1 MDKRF
6 LALAMALMLVLAI
19 MVSPVPGIADA
30 GSFSGGS
37 DYGGSDWSSSGSD
50 WSSSDWSSS
59 DYSSSSGGG
68 GEWGLG
74 TTITVAAIVII
85 IVIVSGRNKKGGS
98 GSSGGSRIAG
108 AQRTVL
114 PMTIE
119 DLKKQDPAFSEE
131 KMKEKIGNL
140 YVRMQECWQNKTW
153 EEMRTG
159 MDDAIFNQFNAQLNS
174 LIKAGKTNYVD
185 DIAVLGV
192 DLTGFGQ
199 DDKHDIVTALVR
211 VRIKDY
217 TVDDATGAVVSGS
230 KTAEKFMTYEWTMIR
245 TKGEPGTGD
254 VVQAVR
260 HMRAMNAEIRR
271 VQNLRA
277 DELFEAAKQ
286 LQVPV
291 DLVKYVHENGK
302 LPVVNFAAGGVA
314 TPADAALMMQLG
326 AEGVFVGSG
335 IFKSGNPAKRAQ
347 AIVKAV
353 ANYTDAKLIAEL
365 SEDLGEAMVG
375 INENEIALLM
385 AERGK

>member
-1 MDKRF
+1 MDKKL
-6 LALAMALMLVLAI
+6 LALAMALVLALAI
-19 MVSPVPGIADA
+19 MVSPAPGIADA

-37 DYGGSDWSSSGSD
+37 DYGGSDWSSGGSD
-50 WSSSDWSSS
+50 WSSDWSSGS
-59 DYSSSSGGG
+59 DDYYYSGDGSGSMD
-68 GEWGLG
+68 
-74 TTITVAAIVII
+74 ISTVVVII
-85 IVIVSGRNKKGGS
+85 IIVVVLISAMRKKKG
-98 GSSGGSRIAG
+98 GSSGGSHIAG

-153 EEMRTG
+153 EEMRTS

-245 TKGEPGTGD
+245 TKG
-254 VVQAVR
+254 AKS
-260 HMRAMNAEIRR
+260 
-271 VQNLRA
+271 
-277 DELFEAAKQ
+277 FEQ
-286 LQVPV
+286 
-291 DLVKYVHENGK
+291 
-302 LPVVNFAAGGVA
+302 
-314 TPADAALMMQLG
+314 TADAAKNCPNCG
-326 AEGVFVGSG
+326 APLDLNATARCQYCGAVIQSADFDWVIKTIKGISQQTSG
-335 IFKSGNPAKRAQ
+335 R
-347 AIVKAV
+347 
-353 ANYTDAKLIAEL
+353 
-365 SEDLGEAMVG
+365 
-375 INENEIALLM
+375 
-385 AERGK
+385 

>member
-140 YVRMQECWQNKTW
+140 YVRMQECWQ
-153 EEMRTG
+153 
-159 MDDAIFNQFNAQLNS
+159 FNAQLNS

-245 TKGEPGTGD
+245 TKG
-254 VVQAVR
+254 AKS
-260 HMRAMNAEIRR
+260 
-271 VQNLRA
+271 
-277 DELFEAAKQ
+277 FERTEDAAKNCPNCGAP
-286 LQVPV
+286 L
-291 DLVKYVHENGK
+291 DLN
-302 LPVVNFAAGGVA
+302 A
-314 TPADAALMMQLG
+314 TAKCQYCGAVIQSADFDWVIKTIKGISQQT
-326 AEGVFVGSG
+326 SG
-335 IFKSGNPAKRAQ
+335 R
-347 AIVKAV
+347 
-353 ANYTDAKLIAEL
+353 
-365 SEDLGEAMVG
+365 
-375 INENEIALLM
+375 
-385 AERGK
+385 

>member
-1 MDKRF
+1 MDRRF

-50 WSSSDWSSS
+50 WSSDWSSGS
-59 DYSSSSGGG
+59 DDYYYSGDSGGG
-68 GEWGLG
+68 SSFV
-74 TTITVAAIVII
+74 TIIVVII
-85 IVIVSGRNKKGGS
+85 IIAVAISGMKNKKGGS
-98 GSSGGSRIAG
+98 GGSGGSRIAG

-140 YVRMQECWQNKTW
+140 YVRMQQCWQNKTW
-153 EEMRTG
+153 EEMRTS
-159 MDDAIFNQFNAQLNS
+159 MDDAIFNQFNAQLNG

-192 DLTGFGQ
+192 ELTGFGQ

-211 VRIKDY
+211 TRIKDY

-245 TKGEPGTGD
+245 TKG
-254 VVQAVR
+254 AKS
-260 HMRAMNAEIRR
+260 
-271 VQNLRA
+271 
-277 DELFEAAKQ
+277 FEQ
-286 LQVPV
+286 
-291 DLVKYVHENGK
+291 
-302 LPVVNFAAGGVA
+302 
-314 TPADAALMMQLG
+314 TADAAKNCPNCG
-326 AEGVFVGSG
+326 APLDLNATAKCQYCGAVIQSADFDWVIKTIKGISQQTSG
-335 IFKSGNPAKRAQ
+335 R
-347 AIVKAV
+347 
-353 ANYTDAKLIAEL
+353 
-365 SEDLGEAMVG
+365 
-375 INENEIALLM
+375 
-385 AERGK
+385 

>member
-1 MDKRF
+1 MDKKF
-6 LALAMALMLVLAI
+6 LAIAMALMLALAI
-19 MVSPVPGIADA
+19 MVSPAPGIADA

-37 DYGGSDWSSSGSD
+37 DYGGSDWSSGGSD
-50 WSSSDWSSS
+50 WSSDWSSGS
-59 DYSSSSGGG
+59 DDYYYSGDGSGSMD
-68 GEWGLG
+68 
-74 TTITVAAIVII
+74 ISTVVVII
-85 IVIVSGRNKKGGS
+85 IIVVVLISAMRKKKG

-153 EEMRTG
+153 EEMRTS

-211 VRIKDY
+211 TRIKDY

-245 TKGEPGTGD
+245 TKG
-254 VVQAVR
+254 AKS
-260 HMRAMNAEIRR
+260 
-271 VQNLRA
+271 
-277 DELFEAAKQ
+277 FEQ
-286 LQVPV
+286 
-291 DLVKYVHENGK
+291 
-302 LPVVNFAAGGVA
+302 
-314 TPADAALMMQLG
+314 TADAAKNCPNCG
-326 AEGVFVGSG
+326 APLDLNATARCQYCGAVIQSADFDWVIKTIKGISQQTSG
-335 IFKSGNPAKRAQ
+335 R
-347 AIVKAV
+347 
-353 ANYTDAKLIAEL
+353 
-365 SEDLGEAMVG
+365 
-375 INENEIALLM
+375 
-385 AERGK
+385 

>member
-1 MDKRF
+1 MK
-6 LALAMALMLVLAI
+6 
-19 MVSPVPGIADA
+19 S
-30 GSFSGGS
+30 
-37 DYGGSDWSSSGSD
+37 
-50 WSSSDWSSS
+50 
-59 DYSSSSGGG
+59 
-68 GEWGLG
+68 
-74 TTITVAAIVII
+74 
-85 IVIVSGRNKKGGS
+85 KKS
-98 GSSGGSRIAG
+98 GSSGSRIAG

-140 YVRMQECWQNKTW
+140 YVRMQQCWQNKTW

-245 TKGEPGTGD
+245 TKG
-254 VVQAVR
+254 AKS
-260 HMRAMNAEIRR
+260 
-271 VQNLRA
+271 
-277 DELFEAAKQ
+277 FEQ
-286 LQVPV
+286 
-291 DLVKYVHENGK
+291 
-302 LPVVNFAAGGVA
+302 
-314 TPADAALMMQLG
+314 TADAAKNCPNCG
-326 AEGVFVGSG
+326 APLDLNATAKCQYCGAVIQSADFDWVIKTIKGISQQTSG
-335 IFKSGNPAKRAQ
+335 R
-347 AIVKAV
+347 
-353 ANYTDAKLIAEL
+353 
-365 SEDLGEAMVG
+365 
-375 INENEIALLM
+375 
-385 AERGK
+385 

>member
-85 IVIVSGRNKKGGS
+85 MVIVSGKNKKGGS
-98 GSSGGSRIAG
+98 SSGGSRIAG

-114 PMTIE
+114 PMTIA

-245 TKGEPGTGD
+245 TKG
-254 VVQAVR
+254 AKS
-260 HMRAMNAEIRR
+260 
-271 VQNLRA
+271 
-277 DELFEAAKQ
+277 FERTEDAAKNCPNCGAP
-286 LQVPV
+286 L
-291 DLVKYVHENGK
+291 DLN
-302 LPVVNFAAGGVA
+302 A
-314 TPADAALMMQLG
+314 TAKCQYCGAVIQSADFDWVIKTIKGISQQT
-326 AEGVFVGSG
+326 SG
-335 IFKSGNPAKRAQ
+335 R
-347 AIVKAV
+347 
-353 ANYTDAKLIAEL
+353 
-365 SEDLGEAMVG
+365 
-375 INENEIALLM
+375 
-385 AERGK
+385 

>member
-1 MDKRF
+1 MDYNDEYKCICKQITRLFCERKDSEAMDKRF

-37 DYGGSDWSSSGSD
+37 DWSSSGSD

-68 GEWGLG
+68 GEWSLG
-74 TTITVAAIVII
+74 TTITVVAIVII
-85 IVIVSGRNKKGGS
+85 MVIVSGRNKKGGS
-98 GSSGGSRIAG
+98 GSGSGSGGSRIAG

-245 TKGEPGTGD
+245 TKG
-254 VVQAVR
+254 AKS
-260 HMRAMNAEIRR
+260 
-271 VQNLRA
+271 
-277 DELFEAAKQ
+277 FERTEDAAKNCPNCGAP
-286 LQVPV
+286 L
-291 DLVKYVHENGK
+291 DLN
-302 LPVVNFAAGGVA
+302 A
-314 TPADAALMMQLG
+314 TAKCQYCGAVIQSADFDWVIKTIKGISQQT
-326 AEGVFVGSG
+326 SG
-335 IFKSGNPAKRAQ
+335 R
-347 AIVKAV
+347 
-353 ANYTDAKLIAEL
+353 
-365 SEDLGEAMVG
+365 
-375 INENEIALLM
+375 
-385 AERGK
+385 

>member
-50 WSSSDWSSS
+50 WSSDWSSGS
-59 DYSSSSGGG
+59 DDYYYSGDSGGG
-68 GEWGLG
+68 SSLV
-74 TTITVAAIVII
+74 TIIVVII
-85 IVIVSGRNKKGGS
+85 IIAVAISGMKNKKGGS
-98 GSSGGSRIAG
+98 SSGGSRIAG

-140 YVRMQECWQNKTW
+140 YVRMQQCWQNKTW

-245 TKGEPGTGD
+245 TKG
-254 VVQAVR
+254 AKS
-260 HMRAMNAEIRR
+260 
-271 VQNLRA
+271 
-277 DELFEAAKQ
+277 FERTEDAAKNCPNCGAP
-286 LQVPV
+286 L
-291 DLVKYVHENGK
+291 DLN
-302 LPVVNFAAGGVA
+302 A
-314 TPADAALMMQLG
+314 TAKCQYCGAVIQSADFDWVIKTIKGISQQT
-326 AEGVFVGSG
+326 SG
-335 IFKSGNPAKRAQ
+335 R
-347 AIVKAV
+347 
-353 ANYTDAKLIAEL
+353 
-365 SEDLGEAMVG
+365 
-375 INENEIALLM
+375 
-385 AERGK
+385 

>member
-37 DYGGSDWSSSGSD
+37 DYGGSDYGGSD

-68 GEWGLG
+68 GEWSLG

-85 IVIVSGRNKKGGS
+85 MVIVSGKNKKGGS

-245 TKGEPGTGD
+245 TKG
-254 VVQAVR
+254 AKS
-260 HMRAMNAEIRR
+260 
-271 VQNLRA
+271 
-277 DELFEAAKQ
+277 FERTEDAAKNCPNCGAP
-286 LQVPV
+286 L
-291 DLVKYVHENGK
+291 DLN
-302 LPVVNFAAGGVA
+302 A
-314 TPADAALMMQLG
+314 TAKCQYCGAIIQSADFDWVIKTIKGISQQT
-326 AEGVFVGSG
+326 SG
-335 IFKSGNPAKRAQ
+335 R
-347 AIVKAV
+347 
-353 ANYTDAKLIAEL
+353 
-365 SEDLGEAMVG
+365 
-375 INENEIALLM
+375 
-385 AERGK
+385 

>member
-6 LALAMALMLVLAI
+6 LALALALAI
-19 MVSPVPGIADA
+19 MISPAPGIADA

-37 DYGGSDWSSSGSD
+37 DYGGGSDWSSDWSSSGSD
-50 WSSSDWSSS
+50 YIYSGDSD
-59 DYSSSSGGG
+59 GGG
-68 GEWGLG
+68 SGFV
-74 TTITVAAIVII
+74 TIIVVII
-85 IVIVSGRNKKGGS
+85 IIAVVISGMKNKKGGS
-98 GSSGGSRIAG
+98 SSGSRIAG

-140 YVRMQECWQNKTW
+140 YVRMQQCWQNKTW
-153 EEMRTG
+153 EEMRTS

-211 VRIKDY
+211 TRIKDY

-245 TKGEPGTGD
+245 TKG
-254 VVQAVR
+254 AKS
-260 HMRAMNAEIRR
+260 
-271 VQNLRA
+271 
-277 DELFEAAKQ
+277 FEQ
-286 LQVPV
+286 
-291 DLVKYVHENGK
+291 
-302 LPVVNFAAGGVA
+302 
-314 TPADAALMMQLG
+314 TADAAKNCPNCG
-326 AEGVFVGSG
+326 APLDLNATAKCQYCGAVIQSADFDWVIKTIKGISQQTSG
-335 IFKSGNPAKRAQ
+335 K
-347 AIVKAV
+347 
-353 ANYTDAKLIAEL
+353 
-365 SEDLGEAMVG
+365 
-375 INENEIALLM
+375 
-385 AERGK
+385 

>member
-1 MDKRF
+1 MDKKL
-6 LALAMALMLVLAI
+6 LALAMALVLALAI
-19 MVSPVPGIADA
+19 MVSPAPGIADA

-37 DYGGSDWSSSGSD
+37 DYGGSDWSSGGSD
-50 WSSSDWSSS
+50 WSSDWSSGND
-59 DYSSSSGGG
+59 DYYYSGDGSG
-68 GEWGLG
+68 SMD
-74 TTITVAAIVII
+74 ISTVVVII
-85 IVIVSGRNKKGGS
+85 IIVVVLISAMRKKKG
-98 GSSGGSRIAG
+98 GSSGGSHIAG

-153 EEMRTG
+153 EEMRTS
-159 MDDAIFNQFNAQLNS
+159 MDDAIFNQFNAQLNG

-245 TKGEPGTGD
+245 TKG
-254 VVQAVR
+254 AKS
-260 HMRAMNAEIRR
+260 
-271 VQNLRA
+271 
-277 DELFEAAKQ
+277 FEQ
-286 LQVPV
+286 
-291 DLVKYVHENGK
+291 
-302 LPVVNFAAGGVA
+302 
-314 TPADAALMMQLG
+314 TADAAKNCPNCG
-326 AEGVFVGSG
+326 APLDLNATARCQYCGAVIQSADFDWVIKTIKGISQQTSG
-335 IFKSGNPAKRAQ
+335 R
-347 AIVKAV
+347 
-353 ANYTDAKLIAEL
+353 
-365 SEDLGEAMVG
+365 
-375 INENEIALLM
+375 
-385 AERGK
+385 

>member
-68 GEWGLG
+68 GEWDLG

-85 IVIVSGRNKKGGS
+85 IVIISGK
-98 GSSGGSRIAG
+98 
-108 AQRTVL
+108 
-114 PMTIE
+114 
-119 DLKKQDPAFSEE
+119 
-131 KMKEKIGNL
+131 
-140 YVRMQECWQNKTW
+140 MQECWQNKTW

-159 MDDAIFNQFNAQLNS
+159 MDDAIFNQFNAQLNG

-245 TKGEPGTGD
+245 TKG
-254 VVQAVR
+254 AKS
-260 HMRAMNAEIRR
+260 
-271 VQNLRA
+271 
-277 DELFEAAKQ
+277 FERTEDAAKNCPNCGAP
-286 LQVPV
+286 L
-291 DLVKYVHENGK
+291 DLN
-302 LPVVNFAAGGVA
+302 A
-314 TPADAALMMQLG
+314 TAKCQYCGAVIQSADFDWVIKTIKGISQQT
-326 AEGVFVGSG
+326 SG
-335 IFKSGNPAKRAQ
+335 R
-347 AIVKAV
+347 
-353 ANYTDAKLIAEL
+353 
-365 SEDLGEAMVG
+365 
-375 INENEIALLM
+375 
-385 AERGK
+385 

>member
-1 MDKRF
+1 MDKKL
-6 LALAMALMLVLAI
+6 LALAMALVLALAI
-19 MVSPVPGIADA
+19 MVSPAPGIADA

-37 DYGGSDWSSSGSD
+37 DYGGSDWSSGGSD
-50 WSSSDWSSS
+50 WSSDWSSGS
-59 DYSSSSGGG
+59 DDYYYSGDGSGSMD
-68 GEWGLG
+68 
-74 TTITVAAIVII
+74 ISTVVVII
-85 IVIVSGRNKKGGS
+85 IIVVVLISAMRKKKG
-98 GSSGGSRIAG
+98 GSSGGSHIAG

-153 EEMRTG
+153 EEMRTS

-211 VRIKDY
+211 TRIKDY

-245 TKGEPGTGD
+245 TKG
-254 VVQAVR
+254 AKS
-260 HMRAMNAEIRR
+260 
-271 VQNLRA
+271 
-277 DELFEAAKQ
+277 FEQ
-286 LQVPV
+286 
-291 DLVKYVHENGK
+291 
-302 LPVVNFAAGGVA
+302 
-314 TPADAALMMQLG
+314 TADAAKNCPNCG
-326 AEGVFVGSG
+326 APLDLNATARCQYCGAVIQSADFDWVIKTIKGISQQTSG
-335 IFKSGNPAKRAQ
+335 R
-347 AIVKAV
+347 
-353 ANYTDAKLIAEL
+353 
-365 SEDLGEAMVG
+365 
-375 INENEIALLM
+375 
-385 AERGK
+385 

>member
-59 DYSSSSGGG
+59 DYSSSSGSG

-74 TTITVAAIVII
+74 TTITVAAIVLI
-85 IVIVSGRNKKGGS
+85 IVIVSGKDKKGG
-98 GSSGGSRIAG
+98 SGGSRIAG

-185 DIAVLGV
+185 D
-192 DLTGFGQ
+192 
-199 DDKHDIVTALVR
+199 
-211 VRIKDY
+211 
-217 TVDDATGAVVSGS
+217 ATGAVVSGS

-245 TKGEPGTGD
+245 TKG
-254 VVQAVR
+254 AKS
-260 HMRAMNAEIRR
+260 
-271 VQNLRA
+271 
-277 DELFEAAKQ
+277 FERTEDAAKNCPNCGAP
-286 LQVPV
+286 L
-291 DLVKYVHENGK
+291 DLN
-302 LPVVNFAAGGVA
+302 A
-314 TPADAALMMQLG
+314 TAKCQYCGAVIQSADFDWVIKTIKGISQQT
-326 AEGVFVGSG
+326 SG
-335 IFKSGNPAKRAQ
+335 R
-347 AIVKAV
+347 
-353 ANYTDAKLIAEL
+353 
-365 SEDLGEAMVG
+365 
-375 INENEIALLM
+375 
-385 AERGK
+385 

>member
-1 MDKRF
+1 MDYNDEYKCICKQITRLFCERKDSEAMDKRF

-37 DYGGSDWSSSGSD
+37 DWSSSGSD

-68 GEWGLG
+68 GEWSLG
-74 TTITVAAIVII
+74 TTITVVAIVII
-85 IVIVSGRNKKGGS
+85 MVIVSGRNKKGGS
-98 GSSGGSRIAG
+98 GSGSGSGGSRIAG

-211 VRIKDY
+211 VRIQDY

-245 TKGEPGTGD
+245 TKG
-254 VVQAVR
+254 AKS
-260 HMRAMNAEIRR
+260 
-271 VQNLRA
+271 
-277 DELFEAAKQ
+277 FERTEDAAKNCPNCGAP
-286 LQVPV
+286 L
-291 DLVKYVHENGK
+291 DLN
-302 LPVVNFAAGGVA
+302 A
-314 TPADAALMMQLG
+314 TAKCQYCGAVIQSADFDWVIKTIKGISQQT
-326 AEGVFVGSG
+326 SG
-335 IFKSGNPAKRAQ
+335 R
-347 AIVKAV
+347 
-353 ANYTDAKLIAEL
+353 
-365 SEDLGEAMVG
+365 
-375 INENEIALLM
+375 
-385 AERGK
+385 

>member
-1 MDKRF
+1 MDYNDEYKCICKQITRLFCERKDSEAMDKRF

-37 DYGGSDWSSSGSD
+37 DWSSSGSD

-68 GEWGLG
+68 GEWSLG
-74 TTITVAAIVII
+74 TTITVVAIVII
-85 IVIVSGRNKKGGS
+85 MVIVSGRNKKGGS
-98 GSSGGSRIAG
+98 GSGSGSGGSRIAG

-140 YVRMQECWQNKTW
+140 YVMMQECWQNKTW

-245 TKGEPGTGD
+245 TKG
-254 VVQAVR
+254 AKS
-260 HMRAMNAEIRR
+260 
-271 VQNLRA
+271 
-277 DELFEAAKQ
+277 FERTEDAAKNCPNCGAP
-286 LQVPV
+286 L
-291 DLVKYVHENGK
+291 DLN
-302 LPVVNFAAGGVA
+302 A
-314 TPADAALMMQLG
+314 TAKCQYCGAVIQSADFDWVIKTIKGISQQT
-326 AEGVFVGSG
+326 SG
-335 IFKSGNPAKRAQ
+335 R
-347 AIVKAV
+347 
-353 ANYTDAKLIAEL
+353 
-365 SEDLGEAMVG
+365 
-375 INENEIALLM
+375 
-385 AERGK
+385 

>member
-1 MDKRF
+1 MDYNDEYKCICKQITRLFCERKDSEAMDKRF

-37 DYGGSDWSSSGSD
+37 DYGGSDWSSSGS
-50 WSSSDWSSS
+50 
-59 DYSSSSGGG
+59 
-68 GEWGLG
+68 
-74 TTITVAAIVII
+74 
-85 IVIVSGRNKKGGS
+85 
-98 GSSGGSRIAG
+98 RIAG

-114 PMTIE
+114 PMTIA

-245 TKGEPGTGD
+245 TKG
-254 VVQAVR
+254 AKS
-260 HMRAMNAEIRR
+260 
-271 VQNLRA
+271 
-277 DELFEAAKQ
+277 FERTEDAAKNCPNCGAP
-286 LQVPV
+286 L
-291 DLVKYVHENGK
+291 DLN
-302 LPVVNFAAGGVA
+302 A
-314 TPADAALMMQLG
+314 TAKCQYCGAVIQSADFDWVIKTIKGISQQT
-326 AEGVFVGSG
+326 SG
-335 IFKSGNPAKRAQ
+335 R
-347 AIVKAV
+347 
-353 ANYTDAKLIAEL
+353 
-365 SEDLGEAMVG
+365 
-375 INENEIALLM
+375 
-385 AERGK
+385 

>member
-85 IVIVSGRNKKGGS
+85 IVIVSGRNKKGG
-98 GSSGGSRIAG
+98 SGGSRIAG

-245 TKGEPGTGD
+245 TKGAKSFERTEDAPELRRSAGFE
-254 VVQAVR
+254 R
-260 HMRAMNAEIRR
+260 HG
-271 VQNLRA
+271 
-277 DELFEAAKQ
+277 
-286 LQVPV
+286 QVPV
-291 DLVKYVHENGK
+291 LRRGYTERGFRLGNKDHQGHIPADLRQIKPNRTKRNH
-302 LPVVNFAAGGVA
+302 AGGA
-314 TPADAALMMQLG
+314 ILPA
-326 AEGVFVGSG
+326 F
-335 IFKSGNPAKRAQ
+335 
-347 AIVKAV
+347 
-353 ANYTDAKLIAEL
+353 
-365 SEDLGEAMVG
+365 
-375 INENEIALLM
+375 LL
-385 AERGK
+385 

>member
-68 GEWGLG
+68 GEWSLG
-74 TTITVAAIVII
+74 TTITVVAIVII
-85 IVIVSGRNKKGGS
+85 MVIVSGRNKK
-98 GSSGGSRIAG
+98 GGSRIAG

-245 TKGEPGTGD
+245 TKG
-254 VVQAVR
+254 AKS
-260 HMRAMNAEIRR
+260 
-271 VQNLRA
+271 
-277 DELFEAAKQ
+277 FERTEDAAKNCPNCGAP
-286 LQVPV
+286 L
-291 DLVKYVHENGK
+291 DLN
-302 LPVVNFAAGGVA
+302 A
-314 TPADAALMMQLG
+314 TAKCQYCGAVIQSADFDWVIKTIKGISQQT
-326 AEGVFVGSG
+326 SG
-335 IFKSGNPAKRAQ
+335 R
-347 AIVKAV
+347 
-353 ANYTDAKLIAEL
+353 
-365 SEDLGEAMVG
+365 
-375 INENEIALLM
+375 
-385 AERGK
+385 

>member
-37 DYGGSDWSSSGSD
+37 DYGGSDYGGSDWSSSGSD

-68 GEWGLG
+68 GEWSLG

-108 AQRTVL
+108 AERTVL

-245 TKGEPGTGD
+245 TKG
-254 VVQAVR
+254 AKS
-260 HMRAMNAEIRR
+260 
-271 VQNLRA
+271 
-277 DELFEAAKQ
+277 FERTEDAAKNCPNCGAP
-286 LQVPV
+286 L
-291 DLVKYVHENGK
+291 DLN
-302 LPVVNFAAGGVA
+302 A
-314 TPADAALMMQLG
+314 TAKCQYCGAVIQSADFDWVIKTIKGISQQT
-326 AEGVFVGSG
+326 SG
-335 IFKSGNPAKRAQ
+335 R
-347 AIVKAV
+347 
-353 ANYTDAKLIAEL
+353 
-365 SEDLGEAMVG
+365 
-375 INENEIALLM
+375 
-385 AERGK
+385 